1 MMEGQVFVA
10 RGRLTFKRTVITNL
24 KVLEAIFF
32 FCVTQMEENDG
43 NKMHSFY
50 RDCSVI
56 IGF

>member
-10 RGRLTFKRTVITNL
+10 RGRVTFKRTVITNL

-43 NKMHSFY
+43 NKMHSFF
-50 RDCSVI
+50 VI
-56 IGF
+56 VA